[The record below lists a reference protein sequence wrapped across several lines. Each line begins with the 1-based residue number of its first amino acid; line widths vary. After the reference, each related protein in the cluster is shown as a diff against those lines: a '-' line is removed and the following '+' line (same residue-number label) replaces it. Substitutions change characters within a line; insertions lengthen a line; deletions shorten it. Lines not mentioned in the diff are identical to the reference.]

1 MPPSTTAEAAATF
14 CSYVY
19 LPCFPSMRS
28 STSLPNARYIS
39 CHLLTASTGSER
51 AIAADLYPCPSSK
64 SPMAAFL
71 ASISCFTL
79 KSTRIKKASHFSCPR
94 NGRQFTPMAR
104 AAMPSCCS
112 VGVRPC
118 ASVILRL
125 ISMRTPTLAKPTKKG
140 WVYFGTFRSVSGSVR
155 DGAAAVRG
163 REKKCRV
170 WRARFCPFRAQ
181 TILGLSRV
189 NRQYENH
196 WGKGFGKGLKGLAIR
211 ALALVFWPFGTIITI
226 GMRITLR

>member
-1 MPPSTTAEAAATF
+1 MEPFGRPLGLGRRASAPPRRYSAHHFLSGDIDIMPNAAIASVFVMPPSTTAEAAATF

-94 NGRQFTPMAR
+94 NGRQFIR
-104 AAMPSCCS
+104 RS
-112 VGVRPC
+112 GFFRKRRR
-118 ASVILRL
+118 IDE
-125 ISMRTPTLAKPTKKG
+125 
-140 WVYFGTFRSVSGSVR
+140 FGTAGNT
-155 DGAAAVRG
+155 
-163 REKKCRV
+163 KLCR
-170 WRARFCPFRAQ
+170 F
-181 TILGLSRV
+181 TTM
-189 NRQYENH
+189 N
-196 WGKGFGKGLKGLAIR
+196 
-211 ALALVFWPFGTIITI
+211 
-226 GMRITLR
+226 

>member
-39 CHLLTASTGSER
+39 CHLLTASAGSER

-71 ASISCFTL
+71 ASTSCFTL

-94 NGRQFTPMAR
+94 NGRQFIGGLGFFTCRCSLFLPGIR
-104 AAMPSCCS
+104 LGRSRGVSCYCAADVDWLYGAPK
-112 VGVRPC
+112 GAGAEREQ
-118 ASVILRL
+118 AS
-125 ISMRTPTLAKPTKKG
+125 A
-140 WVYFGTFRSVSGSVR
+140 Y
-155 DGAAAVRG
+155 DAASIV
-163 REKKCRV
+163 V
-170 WRARFCPFRAQ
+170 
-181 TILGLSRV
+181 LRV
-189 NRQYENH
+189 NRTLCLRYWIGVRDQEGVTKAGRTN
-196 WGKGFGKGLKGLAIR
+196 
-211 ALALVFWPFGTIITI
+211 LALPAVSSLPSGTRARRLQLHSSPAASGTAH
-226 GMRITLR
+226 